1 MTVIVDTGV
10 LVASADVRDPLHDA
24 AAATLRTHRDRLV
37 VPAPVTAEADYL
49 IGRRAGRGARL
60 AFVEDLGRGVLEVTC
75 LSAAEHASAAALDR
89 RYADLDL
96 GLTDAAIIVLAHRHR
111 TRTIATFD
119 HRCFRAVEPLQGGT
133 FTLLP
138 EDAP

>member
-1 MTVIVDTGV
+1 M
-10 LVASADVRDPLHDA
+10 
-24 AAATLRTHRDRLV
+24 AAATLRTHRGRLV

-60 AFVEDLGRGVLEVTC
+60 AFVEDLGRGALEVAC
-75 LSAAEHASAAALDR
+75 LSAAEDAAAATVDR
-89 RYADLDL
+89 RYADLDM
-96 GLTDAAIIVLAHRHR
+96 GLSDAAIVVVAHRHR

-119 HRCFRAVEPLQGGT
+119 HRCFRAVEPLDGGT

-138 EDAP
+138 EDAT